1 MLHAFSTS
9 SLSLLIKSS
18 PVSFII
24 IPVIGNEESEAH
36 GKQMR
41 WLEITELAQT
51 QTYSIALALSP
62 PVCVPQT
69 YSIALTLSLPACVP
83 QISSPW
89 DFYLSMKTLGWITSD
104 FFRFQDY
111 NGVSYQERETWKM
124 CHGI

>member
-51 QTYSIALALSP
+51 QTYSIALALS
-62 PVCVPQT
+62 
-69 YSIALTLSLPACVP
+69 LPACVP
-83 QISSPW
+83 QISSPL